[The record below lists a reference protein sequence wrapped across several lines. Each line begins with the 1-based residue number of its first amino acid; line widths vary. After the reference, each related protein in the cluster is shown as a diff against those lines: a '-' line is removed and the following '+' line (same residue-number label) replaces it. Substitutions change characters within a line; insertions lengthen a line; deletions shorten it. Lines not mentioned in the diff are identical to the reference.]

1 MFEAV
6 STPQSLPAEPPRPAL
21 PLGDWLA
28 LGWRLK
34 GWMVLGA
41 LAGGLA
47 AILASQLL
55 TPSYR
60 ANAQIFIDPQNL
72 QVLERDLSPSTAA
85 GDAGVVLIESQ
96 ARVMASDAVL
106 RAAAARLGLDGD
118 PEFVRPLNP
127 LRALLEGALTPAS
140 DAPRDDLGRAVLALG
155 KAVHVVRL
163 DRTYVIDVHAESES
177 ATKAAAIANGV
188 VEAYLALRESQRA
201 EQAGRASAALGGR
214 LAQLLARLEAAENAV
229 ETFRTGKGI
238 VETGG
243 RPLIETRVGQTD
255 AALLAARNG
264 VEAASIQLRQLQALA
279 ADPERIIA
287 APEALGSPEM
297 TRLRAEWQTAA
308 ADAAILGATLGAR
321 HPRRIVAEE
330 RIATIRAAI
339 RGEIGRLVT
348 AAELALQ
355 RARDSEA
362 ALSAQMRTATAQL
375 QDDDASRIRLRQLE
389 REAEASR
396 AVYEDALLRSR
407 ETAEQ
412 AAVDTI
418 NAQVVSPAVPP
429 LERNF
434 PPRLSLMLPLGL
446 IAGLCA
452 GAGLGWLRLG
462 RGRRA

>member
-1 MFEAV
+1 MFQAA
-6 STPQSLPAEPPRPAL
+6 STTPSLPADLSHPPL
-21 PLGDWLA
+21 PLVAWLA
-28 LGWRLK
+28 LCWRLK
-34 GWMVLGA
+34 TWALPGAVL
-41 LAGGLA
+41 GGLA
-47 AILASQLL
+47 AILAAQML

-60 ANAQIFIDPQNL
+60 ASAQLFIDPQNL

-96 ARVMASDAVL
+96 ARIMASPAVL
-106 RAAAARLGLDGD
+106 RAAAMALELDKDAEFAR
-118 PEFVRPLNP
+118 PPHP
-127 LRALLEGALTPAS
+127 LRAFLEGAS
-140 DAPRDDLGRAVLALG
+140 DAPQDDLGRAVLALG

-201 EQAGRASAALGGR
+201 EQAGRASIALQGR
-214 LAQLLARLEAAENAV
+214 LSQLLARLEAAENAV
-229 ETFRTGKGI
+229 ETFRIEHGL
-238 VETGG
+238 VEAGG
-243 RPLIETRVGQTD
+243 RPLPETRVGQTD

-279 ADPERIIA
+279 ADPERIVA
-287 APEALGSPEM
+287 APEALGSAEM
-297 TRLRAEWQTAA
+297 TRLRAEWQMAA
-308 ADAAILGATLGAR
+308 GDAAILRATLGAR
-321 HPRRIVAEE
+321 HPRLRLAEE
-330 RIATIRAAI
+330 RLATARAAI
-339 RGEIGRLVT
+339 RGEVGRLVT

-355 RARDSEA
+355 RARDNA
-362 ALSAQMRTATAQL
+362 ASLDAQMSAATTRL
-375 QDDDASRIRLRQLE
+375 QNDDASRIRLRQLE

-412 AAVDTI
+412 AAVDTL

-434 PPRLSLMLPLGL
+434 PPRLSLLLPLGL
-446 IAGLCA
+446 VAGLLA
-452 GAGLGWLRLG
+452 GAGLGFLRG
-462 RGRRA
+462 RG

>member
-6 STPQSLPAEPPRPAL
+6 STPQSLPAGSPRPPL
-21 PLGDWLA
+21 PLGAWLV

-34 GWMVLGA
+34 TWALLGA

-47 AILASQLL
+47 VILAGQLL

-106 RAAAARLGLDGD
+106 RAAAAQLGLEDD
-118 PEFVRPLNP
+118 PEFVRPPNP
-127 LRALLEGALTPAS
+127 LRAFLEASS

-214 LAQLLARLEAAENAV
+214 LAQLLARLQEAENAV
-229 ETFRTGKGI
+229 ETFRTANGI
-238 VETGG
+238 VEAGG
-243 RPLIETRVGQTD
+243 RPLTETRVGQTD
-255 AALLAARNG
+255 AALLAARNS
-264 VEAASIQLRQLQALA
+264 VEVAGIQLRQLRVLA

-297 TRLRAEWQTAA
+297 TRLHAEWQAAA
-308 ADAAILGATLGAR
+308 ADIAILGATLGAR
-321 HPRRIVAEE
+321 HPRLLVAEE
-330 RIATIRAAI
+330 RLATIRAAI
-339 RGEIGRLVT
+339 RGEAGRLVT

-355 RARDSEA
+355 RAGDNEA
-362 ALSAQMRTATAQL
+362 ALAARMQAATAQL

-396 AVYEDALLRSR
+396 AIYEDALLRSR

-434 PPRLSLMLPLGL
+434 PPRLGLLLPLGL
-446 IAGLCA
+446 AAGLCA
-452 GAGLGWLRLG
+452 GAGLGFVRLG
-462 RGRRA
+462 REVDK